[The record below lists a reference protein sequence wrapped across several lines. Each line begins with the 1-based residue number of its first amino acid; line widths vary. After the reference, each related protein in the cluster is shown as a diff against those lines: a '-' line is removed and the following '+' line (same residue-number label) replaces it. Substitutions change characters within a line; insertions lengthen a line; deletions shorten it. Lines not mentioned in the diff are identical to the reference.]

1 LVANALIDRAKSKA
15 HRQKPSSSL
24 RLAGDS
30 VARIAVFNQKGGV
43 GKTTTTL
50 NLAGLLVRRGA
61 DPLVIDLDPQAHLT
75 GVCGVSAPKA
85 DNSLYGLYAHG
96 AALATLQCLTGNGW
110 RLVPSHLDLSKVDT
124 QFGKGPSV
132 LYRLAQAL
140 DREAAERPVLMD
152 ACPMLGV
159 LSLSSVFA
167 ADGVLIPISADY
179 LAMKGALQMERTLK
193 ALEQVLKRRLP
204 RRYLITRYDARR
216 RMAVDIER
224 QLRSRYGDEVC
235 ATRIAENVSLAESP
249 ASHRDV
255 FEHAPASRG
264 ARDYAEL
271 LEELVAAGFLQAHRP
286 ASRAPVRSVPPGAR
300 TALSAGRAAPA
311 QHQVAAG
318 LHLVHSKPAGR

>member
-1 LVANALIDRAKSKA
+1 MSHSVVKTES
-15 HRQKPSSSL
+15 
-24 RLAGDS
+24 GDS

-50 NLAGLLVRRGA
+50 NLAGLLSRRAA

-75 GVCGVSAPKA
+75 GVCAVAAPRA
-85 DNSLYGLYAHG
+85 ESSLYGLYAHG
-96 AALATLQCLTGNGW
+96 AQLSSLQCMTGNGW

-132 LYRLAQAL
+132 LYRLSRAL
-140 DREAAERPVLMD
+140 DREAEQNPVLMD

-193 ALEQVLKRRLP
+193 ALEQVLKRRVP

-216 RMAVDIER
+216 RMSVDIER
-224 QLRSRYGDEVC
+224 QLRERYGNEVC

-255 FEHAPASRG
+255 FAHAPSSRG
-264 ARDYAEL
+264 ARDYADL
-271 LEELVAAGFLQAHRP
+271 LEELVGAGFLRLHLRDTQPSLRNVP
-286 ASRAPVRSVPPGAR
+286 AGAR
-300 TALSAGRAAPA
+300 TALSAGLETAVRR
-311 QHQVAAG
+311 QVAAG
-318 LHLVHSKPAGR
+318 LHLVRSGRSSG